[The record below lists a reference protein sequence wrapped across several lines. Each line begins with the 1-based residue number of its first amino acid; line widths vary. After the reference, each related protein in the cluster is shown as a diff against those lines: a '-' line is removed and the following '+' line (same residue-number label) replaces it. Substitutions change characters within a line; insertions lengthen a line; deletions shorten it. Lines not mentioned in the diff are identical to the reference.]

1 MADQGFICSDGAM
14 SAVGNSFALGKA
26 ILLKEDS
33 AVDANSRAMPSACH
47 WSHLEI
53 HVSSIASSAA
63 SLNVYLTW
71 DAAGDLP
78 CTAASGAT
86 TIVTGLQTA
95 TDGGLAID
103 LDVFATFPATATTSG
118 QVYLFAK
125 TDTGTVQID
134 VARLYWNVD

>member
-1 MADQGFICSDGAM
+1 MADQGFICSDGVM

-53 HVSSIASSAA
+53 HVSSIASSAT
-63 SLNVYLTW
+63 SLDVYLTW
-71 DAAGDLP
+71 DDEGDLP
-78 CTAASGAT
+78 ATSTSGAT
-86 TIVTGLQTA
+86 TIVTGLSTA

-103 LDVFATFPATATTSG
+103 LDVFSTFPATATTPG

-125 TDTGTVQID
+125 TNTGTVQID